1 MSFTSREPLGHLARL
16 GEQDL
21 GNFCRNAPLVA
32 GVAAAR
38 EAAQEI
44 LAARPEPERAIVAA
58 LRAEIRWK
66 VEGILTLLDDYWIGA
81 AEVDDAA
88 DAVWSEMLA
97 RRWAIELAAPAL
109 ETLAAPWRIIAA
121 RPVAADWAGPNTP
134 AVEAIIEAAA
144 RVDRERAVD
153 LAAARATVV
162 GLVDADAAIRGWK
175 LALFERLIADK
186 RAGAGNEDASWKA
199 LIEAR
204 DWDGEPL
211 VSAERRASGVHGGRV
226 AHSAVWYTL
235 MEPGTAPNASGFVTE
250 SEAASAASDAAM
262 AAACADLIPAEI
274 GDRLSAAWWAGPPAP
289 AGHR

>member
-1 MSFTSREPLGHLARL
+1 MSFTSCEPLGHLARL

-21 GNFCRNAPLVA
+21 GIFYRNAPLQA

-44 LAARPEPERAIVAA
+44 LATRPESDQAAAAA
-58 LRAEIRWK
+58 LRAEIHWK
-66 VEGILTLLDDYWIGA
+66 VEGILASLDDYWIGA
-81 AEVDDAA
+81 AEIDDAA

-97 RRWAIELAAPAL
+97 RRWNTNLAAPAR

-121 RPVAADWAGPNTP
+121 RPVEADWAGPNTP

-144 RVDRERAVD
+144 RVDRERAVA
-153 LAAARATVV
+153 LAAARATVI
-162 GLVDADAAIRGWK
+162 GLVDADAAIRGKK
-175 LALFERLIADK
+175 LALFEQLIADK
-186 RAGAGNEDASWKA
+186 RAGTGNEDASWKA

-204 DWDGEPL
+204 DWGGEPL
-211 VSAERRASGVHGGRV
+211 VPAERRASSVRGGRV

-235 MEPGTAPNASGFVTE
+235 VEPGTAPNASGFVIE